1 MAEEAYT
8 TPPPRGK
15 GRTLAAL
22 HTNSSFS
29 RPNKHLGSKYPPLLA
44 LEPSQYVLDELHLL
58 LRVSDILLRNL
69 IHLVDHMDQTNQLRG
84 GRAGTQIPQLEDM
97 VKSCGVAFR
106 ISPVSNKAVMDA
118 RLYILF
124 TTYRCRMRMEDQ

>member
-1 MAEEAYT
+1 MTVAEETYT

-15 GRTLAAL
+15 ARTLTAL
-22 HTNSSFS
+22 RTNSSFS

-69 IHLVDHMDQTNQLRG
+69 IHLADHMDQTNQLRG
-84 GRAGTQIPQLEDM
+84 GETWHSDSTARRYGEVVWCGFSNIPSE
-97 VKSCGVAFR
+97 
-106 ISPVSNKAVMDA
+106 
-118 RLYILF
+118 
-124 TTYRCRMRMEDQ
+124 